1 MSGKYREL
9 MKLFRL
15 RFLASAAALSFGLA
29 AIPAHA
35 DYHIVN
41 TIQVGGDGGWD
52 YLEPD
57 PISRRLY
64 VTHKD
69 HVVVLDMD
77 TLKVTG
83 DIPDSPGMGGVAF
96 SRELNRGFT
105 ANGAE
110 DTVGVFELAT
120 LKPLA
125 KWKVTGKRPN
135 QIAYE
140 PTTKR
145 VFSFNS
151 TGRNI
156 TVFDAK
162 SGEVLST
169 IEVDGRTEFYAM
181 DGKGMIYDAL
191 EDQATVIA
199 IDAKA
204 MKVIAAYSLAPNTE
218 PSGMAMDTKTRRLFV
233 PTHSK
238 SFLVLNADT
247 GKILATF
254 PMGTGND
261 AAKFDPGLKF
271 AFASNGD
278 GTLTILHEDGGDKFS
293 LAQNVRTEFGART
306 MAVDPKTHRVF
317 MPTADFSPPPP
328 ATPEIPNPRGATIPG
343 TFRVLVLEP

>member
-1 MSGKYREL
+1 
-9 MKLFRL
+9 MKLFHT
-15 RFLASAAALSFGLA
+15 RFFAGAAALFLGLA
-29 AIPAHA
+29 SIPAHA
-35 DYHIVN
+35 DYHIVH
-41 TIQVGGDGGWD
+41 TIQVGGDSGWD

-77 TLKVTG
+77 TFKIIG
-83 DIPDSPGMGGVAF
+83 DIPNSPGMGGVAF

-110 DTVGVFELAT
+110 DNVGVFELDT

-125 KWKVTGKRPN
+125 KWKATGKRPN

-140 PTTKR
+140 PTSKR

-151 TGRNI
+151 TGRNV

-162 SGEVLST
+162 SGAVLST
-169 IEVDGRTEFYAM
+169 LEVDGRTEFYAM

-191 EDQATVIA
+191 EDKATVIA

-204 MKVIAAYSLAPNTE
+204 MKVIATYSLAPNTE
-218 PSGMAMDTKTRRLFV
+218 PSGMAMDTQTRRLFV

-238 SFLVLNADT
+238 SFLVLNADS

-254 PMGTGND
+254 PMGAGND

-278 GTLTILHEDGGDKFS
+278 GTLTILHEDDGDKFS
-293 LAQNVRTEFGART
+293 LAQNVKTELGART

-317 MPTADFSPPPP
+317 MPTADFGPPPP
-328 ATPEIPNPRGATIPG
+328 ATPDKPNPRGAMLPG
-343 TFRVLVLEP
+343 SFRVLVLEP